1 MQKSAPLRNRNSPS
15 DQRLVPIDPLDDVPK
30 PKGFPDGPP
39 PKPRDPLDDIFGRGT
54 YSKLL
59 TNNKHRLL
67 KQYFRSLLDAL
78 FADRFFGRNDFSK
91 IFPGQKGQNDNK
103 QEKKMDDLTRPSLS
117 NFDLG
122 GPTSGRLTDT
132 DLLLGMDL

>member
-1 MQKSAPLRNRNSPS
+1 MTSLEEVIKNIHQQQSMATL
-15 DQRLVPIDPLDDVPK
+15 
-30 PKGFPDGPP
+30 
-39 PKPRDPLDDIFGRGT
+39 T
-54 YSKLL
+54 YI
-59 TNNKHRLL
+59 N
-67 KQYFRSLLDAL
+67 SLLDAL

-132 DLLLGMDL
+132 DLLLGKYLLLK